1 MPTNTS
7 SEPSL
12 EEEFAEPKFRPPE
25 LLFLLRDLQAKLD
38 KSLVSVGKKRGIPGK
53 TNPLS
58 TLGFSNMCLLSP
70 DKVVE
75 KVSPYLK
82 HIFTHLDEIS
92 SYFQRLHDCMTA

>member
-1 MPTNTS
+1 M
-7 SEPSL
+7 

-38 KSLVSVGKKRGIPGK
+38 KSLISTGKKRGIPGK

-58 TLGFSNMCLLSP
+58 NNWTMSMVGFTNMCLLSP
-70 DKVVE
+70 EKEVE

-92 SYFQRLHDCMTA
+92 SCFQCLVSLHDGP